1 MDMEYHANT
10 VHHHK
15 TLVYLTQ
22 GKPVFGPIFSEYKDL
37 GNIMYMDNDPNGQ
50 LELIDA
56 FLKNGEDPSLEQLR
70 IEHARHYTF
79 ESVLADAS
87 KLVEKHSKS

>member
-37 GNIMYMDNDPNGQ
+37 GNIMYMDNDPDGQ
-50 LELIDA
+50 LNLIA
-56 FLKNGEDPSLEQLR
+56 NFLENGEAPELEQLR
-70 IEHARHYTF
+70 IEHARQYTF
-79 ESVLADAS
+79 ENVLAKAS
-87 KLVEKHSKS
+87 KLVEQHSS

>member
-22 GKPVFGPIFSEYKDL
+22 GKPVFGPIFSEYKEL
-37 GNIMYMDNDPNGQ
+37 GNIMYMDNDGEGQ
-50 LELIDA
+50 LNLIA
-56 FLKNGEDPSLEQLR
+56 NFLENGEAPELGQLR
-70 IEHARHYTF
+70 IEHARRYTF
-79 ESVLADAS
+79 ESVLGAAS
-87 KLVEKHSKS
+87 KLVEKHSS

>member
-22 GKPVFGPIFSEYKDL
+22 GKPVFGPVFSEYKDL
-37 GNIMYMDNDPNGQ
+37 GNIMYMHNDGTEQ
-50 LELIDA
+50 LNLIEK
-56 FLKNGEDPSLEQLR
+56 FLNNGEAPELKQLR
-70 IEHARHYTF
+70 IDHAMHYTF
-79 ESVLADAS
+79 ENVLADAS
-87 KLVEKHSKS
+87 ALVEKHS